1 MKYQNNR
8 IMKYLFYILIT
19 IGIYS
24 CQSTP
29 KADNNLSEPKTE
41 LVIQDDDSTAIKQS
55 FEKLKSNPK
64 FLKDLALDDEDEFR
78 WGDDF
83 MYKVFRGD
91 VDGNGISDALIAFT
105 IENRGGG
112 NNYDFHYAA
121 LLNQNGQ
128 WNYAGVMDASLLDE
142 DLIFEVESIENEII
156 KGQWVDIKDE
166 SILPFKADYV
176 VRNGT
181 FVNIYTA
188 LHQTKSNEKEGMT
201 VYGFTTK
208 DYKFIPTEAS
218 LTEYKKLL
226 GKGKVSMP
234 EYQPECGTY
243 WDEGTT
249 RYLDYQYFTFELNDE
264 NEAAWMKIKPQG
276 SGLILQTNF
285 GTITENTTIA
295 ELKKIFKDADDWNEK
310 KDGSTELVARGYD
323 ATAEIFT
330 FDKNGKLVL
339 IEHWIGC

>member
-1 MKYQNNR
+1 MKNSIYFLLV
-8 IMKYLFYILIT
+8 IF
-19 IGIYS
+19 IYS
-24 CQSTP
+24 CQSTSSQ
-29 KADNNLSEPKTE
+29 ANNNTIGGDTQT
-41 LVIQDDDSTAIKQS
+41 LVQEDSTAIKQS

-83 MYKVFRGD
+83 MYRVFRGD
-91 VDGNGISDALIAFT
+91 IDGNGTSDALIAFT

-121 LLNQNGQ
+121 LLKKNKQ
-128 WNYAGVMDASLLDE
+128 WNYAGVMNASVTAE
-142 DLIFEVESIENEII
+142 DLIFEIESIENEII

-234 EYQPECGTY
+234 EYQPECGHLWWY
-243 WDEGTT
+243 GTT
-249 RYLDYQYFTFELNDE
+249 RHLDYPHFHFELNDE
-264 NEAAWMKIKPQG
+264 NIAGWMETKPQG
-276 SGLILQTNF
+276 SGLILQTNY
-285 GTITENTTIA
+285 GTITESTTIA
-295 ELKKIFKDADDWNEK
+295 ELKKLFKNEYDWREK
-310 KDGSTELVARGYD
+310 EDGSTKLFSESEDVT
-323 ATAEIFT
+323 ATVLT
-330 FDKNGKLVL
+330 FDKNGKLML

>member
-1 MKYQNNR
+1 
-8 IMKYLFYILIT
+8 MKYLFYILIT

-41 LVIQDDDSTAIKQS
+41 LVIQDDDNTAIKQS
-55 FEKLKSNPK
+55 FEKLKSNPQ
-64 FLKDLALDDEDEFR
+64 FLKDLGLDDEDEFR

-91 VDGNGISDALIAFT
+91 VDGNGTSDALIAFT

-142 DLIFEVESIENEII
+142 DLIFEVESIENTAI
-156 KGQWVDIKDE
+156 KGQWVGNKDE

-176 VRNGT
+176 VRNGA

-188 LHQTKSNEKEGMT
+188 LHQTKSNQKEGMI

-208 DYKFIPTEAS
+208 DFQSIPITAS
-218 LTEYKKLL
+218 LKDYEKLL
-226 GKGKVSMP
+226 GKGKVNTP
-234 EYQPECGTY
+234 QDQPECGTY

-264 NEAAWMKIKPQG
+264 NIAGWMETKPQG

-285 GTITENTTIA
+285 GTITENITIA
-295 ELKKIFKDADDWNEK
+295 EFNQFFKDIKRWSERE
-310 KDGSTELVARGYD
+310 DGSIAFYLPEKYD
-323 ATAEIFT
+323 NATIFT

-339 IEHWIGC
+339 IGYWIGC

>member
-1 MKYQNNR
+1 MNA
-8 IMKYLFYILIT
+8 
-19 IGIYS
+19 S
-24 CQSTP
+24 
-29 KADNNLSEPKTE
+29 
-41 LVIQDDDSTAIKQS
+41 VTA
-55 FEKLKSNPK
+55 
-64 FLKDLALDDEDEFR
+64 
-78 WGDDF
+78 
-83 MYKVFRGD
+83 
-91 VDGNGISDALIAFT
+91 
-105 IENRGGG
+105 
-112 NNYDFHYAA
+112 
-121 LLNQNGQ
+121 
-128 WNYAGVMDASLLDE
+128 E
-142 DLIFEVESIENEII
+142 DLIFEIESIENEII

-234 EYQPECGTY
+234 EYQPECGHLWWY
-243 WDEGTT
+243 GTT
-249 RYLDYQYFTFELNDE
+249 RHLDYPHFHFELNDE
-264 NEAAWMKIKPQG
+264 NIAGWMETKPQG
-276 SGLILQTNF
+276 SGLILQTNY
-285 GTITENTTIA
+285 GTITESTTIA
-295 ELKKIFKDADDWNEK
+295 ELKKLFKNEYDWREK
-310 KDGSTELVARGYD
+310 EDGSTILFSESEGVT
-323 ATAEIFT
+323 ATVLT